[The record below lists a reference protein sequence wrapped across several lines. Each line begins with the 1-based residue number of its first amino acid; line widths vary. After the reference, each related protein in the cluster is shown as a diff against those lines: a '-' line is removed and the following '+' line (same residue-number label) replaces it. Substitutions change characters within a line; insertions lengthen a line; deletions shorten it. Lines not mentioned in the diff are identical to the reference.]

1 MIFMNTEFSIP
12 DEKNNFEEY
21 FSIFENINEA
31 VCINTKEGIIFFVN
45 RSTLDLFE
53 YSKDEMIGMDISDLY
68 ANPEVRPEIINI
80 LENKGEIKDFSVKL
94 KKKNGEIINCEFNT
108 KVKKDEKGNKIFYGF
123 IRDITKRKK
132 IEDKIRESEEKY
144 RALFENASDSIFL
157 LENGVFIDCN
167 SKTLDIFH
175 CRKEDLIGKAPS
187 QLSPVIQPDG
197 MKSKDKAKEKIEAA
211 LKGNPQFFEWRHRRP
226 DGTIF
231 DTEVSLNVIDMSKGS
246 YILAIVRD
254 VTERKIIEER
264 IRLSEEKFRT
274 IFEASAD
281 IITYVDR
288 NGKMID
294 TNTKVKDILGY
305 ERAEIVGKNFREL
318 KLIDIEELPKLI
330 KLFIKTIRSGN
341 VSDKTEITL
350 RNKNGTK
357 VQFEVATKFIKEGQH
372 IVAAVSILRDITERK
387 KIKDAL
393 ENEKEKLYS
402 LLNELPGHVCL
413 YTSDLSI
420 NFSNKYLSDR
430 FGKVEGR
437 KCFEIFHG
445 YKDQLLA
452 PCNNCPVL
460 RIFATKIPE
469 TSERIQNDGQVYEV
483 HNYPFYD
490 SDGNMLVLEFGID
503 TTEKKL
509 AQDKIKELNDAL
521 RLLNKILRHD
531 ILNNL
536 MIISA
541 NIEMIESKDKY
552 RINKAF
558 DFIDKSA
565 KLINRMK
572 ELESLVSSGFELKS
586 YDVKSILKEISKNY
600 SDIKINI
607 KGNCIVLADEA
618 LNSVFDNIIRNAIIH
633 GDTNKIDI
641 KTSSEKSYCEIK
653 FIDYGIGVPDNVK
666 TRLFEEGFTYGKNK
680 GTGLGLYIAK
690 KTLERYGAVFILKF

>member
-1 MIFMNTEFSIP
+1 M
-12 DEKNNFEEY
+12 
-21 FSIFENINEA
+21 
-31 VCINTKEGIIFFVN
+31 
-45 RSTLDLFE
+45 
-53 YSKDEMIGMDISDLY
+53 
-68 ANPEVRPEIINI
+68 
-80 LENKGEIKDFSVKL
+80 
-94 KKKNGEIINCEFNT
+94 
-108 KVKKDEKGNKIFYGF
+108 
-123 IRDITKRKK
+123 
-132 IEDKIRESEEKY
+132 RESEEKY
-144 RALFENASDSIFL
+144 RTLFENASDSIFL
-157 LENGVFIDCN
+157 LENGIFIDCN

-175 CRKEDLIGKAPS
+175 CRKEDLIGK
-187 QLSPVIQPDG
+187 SPVQVSPSIQPDG
-197 MKSKDKAKEKIEAA
+197 MKSKDKAKEKIQAA

-226 DGTIF
+226 DGTLF
-231 DTEVSLNVIDMSKGS
+231 DTEVSLNVIDMSKGR

-264 IRLSEEKFRT
+264 IRKSEEKFRT

-288 NGKMID
+288 NGNIID

-305 ERAEIVGKNFREL
+305 TRDEIVGKNFREL
-318 KLIDIEELPKLI
+318 KLIGIEELPKLI

-357 VQFEVATKFIKEGQH
+357 VQFEVATKFIKEEQH
-372 IVAAVSILRDITERK
+372 IVGAVSVLRDITERK
-387 KIKDAL
+387 KIKDVL
-393 ENEKEKLYS
+393 EKEKEKLYS
-402 LLNELPGHVCL
+402 LLNELPGYVCL

-420 NFSNKYLSDR
+420 NFSNKYLSER

-445 YKDQLLA
+445 YKDQSLA

-460 RIFATKIPE
+460 RIFTTKIPE

-503 TTEKKL
+503 ITEKKL
-509 AQDKIKELNDAL
+509 AEDKIKELNDAL

-536 MIISA
+536 MVISA
-541 NIEMIESKDKY
+541 NIEMVDTENKD

-558 DFIDKSA
+558 EYIDKSA

-572 ELESLVSSGFELKS
+572 ELELLVSSGFELKS

-600 SDIKINI
+600 SGIKINI
-607 KGNCIVLADEA
+607 KGNCYVLADDA
-618 LNSVFDNIIRNAIIH
+618 LSSVFDNIIRNAIIH
-633 GDTNKIDI
+633 GGTNKIDI
-641 KTSSEKSYCEIK
+641 QISIGKSYCEIR
-653 FIDYGIGVPDNVK
+653 FIDYGIGVPDNV
-666 TRLFEEGFTYGKNK
+666 RDRIFEEGFAYGGNK
-680 GTGLGLYIAK
+680 GTGLGLYIVK
-690 KTLERYGAVFILKF
+690 KTLERYGAAIRVENNLPNGAVFILKFRKGGMGNG